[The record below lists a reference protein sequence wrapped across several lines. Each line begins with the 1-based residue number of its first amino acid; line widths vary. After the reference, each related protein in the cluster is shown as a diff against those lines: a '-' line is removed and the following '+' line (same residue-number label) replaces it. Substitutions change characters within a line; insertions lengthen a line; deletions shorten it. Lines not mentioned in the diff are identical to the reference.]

1 MTAGEMRSIAGVCDA
16 ALVRGARSDGRA
28 SLLLEVPHGATRA
41 ADFSTLRAELAGDYP
56 ADLEAF
62 FCVNTDVG
70 APEVAQR
77 VAEIVVAT
85 DPTRACLVLRCLIPR
100 TFVDCNRDIDPTT
113 LARATKAGEMTAGLH
128 AWVRDPR
135 DRTLLLERYAQYR
148 ALVTRAYDEVCGAG
162 GRALMVH
169 SYAPRSV
176 DVEIDD
182 RVVESLRAAYAPDR
196 VGTWPM
202 RASVDLIVDT
212 PEGERLADAAMAA
225 AARREYAAAG
235 FDVVENGAY
244 ALHPVSL
251 AHVFARAHPGRTLC
265 LELRRDLLVREF
277 TPFDEMHA
285 DPARI
290 ERAAAPLAR
299 AVLTGAARRPT

>member
-1 MTAGEMRSIAGVCDA
+1 MPNDALRSIPGVCDSS
-16 ALVRGARSDGRA
+16 LVRGARSAGRPD
-28 SLLLEVPHGATRA
+28 LLLEVPHGATRA
-41 ADFSTLRAELAGDYP
+41 ADYAALRAELRGDFP

-77 VAEIVVAT
+77 VAEMVVAA

-113 LARATKAGEMTAGLH
+113 LARATQAGEMTAGLH
-128 AWVRDPR
+128 AWVREPR
-135 DRTLLLERYAQYR
+135 DRTLLLERYGQYR
-148 ALVTRAYDEVCGAG
+148 ALVTAAYDSVCGTG

-176 DVEIDD
+176 DVAVDD

-196 VGTWPM
+196 VATWPL

-212 PEGERLADAAMAA
+212 PEGERLADPELTA

-277 TPFDEMHA
+277 TPFEAMHA

-299 AVLTGAARRPT
+299 AVVASTTSIRR